1 MMKSTNEGQ
10 VEKIRRTTIKD
21 VAKAAGVSVAT
32 VSRVLNGR
40 GVKKATL
47 DKVTDTIDKLGF
59 SPDLAARSMVNKE
72 TKSIGLLIPQLS
84 NEFWAR
90 MSEAIQEQL
99 WLNGYSIVLGF
110 TNYEMDREEAFL
122 KMFRERRVDGII
134 FGVSSPTLAG
144 NDYSHLEELKSKYPV
159 PFVSLDQNIPDMSG
173 VVSDQ
178 LQSAMNAVEHLI
190 RLGNRNIA
198 YIGGPAVSIYREFG
212 YRQALAMYGLPI
224 NEQLIKLG
232 SGQSLDFGYEALKEL
247 LATKQPFSA
256 IFCGND
262 LIAMGAIHALNQ
274 AGIRVPED
282 VAIVGYDDIQI
293 AALMKPSLTTVRQPI
308 GQISKELIKLLLQTI
323 ESPDEGSMP
332 KKILVPNEL
341 VIRDSCGANLHSTS
355 QSHKH

>member
-1 MMKSTNEGQ
+1 M
-10 VEKIRRTTIKD
+10 
-21 VAKAAGVSVAT
+21 
-32 VSRVLNGR
+32 SRVLNGK

-47 DKVTDTIDKLGF
+47 DKVTDTIDQLGF

-99 WLNGYSIVLGF
+99 WLKGYSLVLGF
-110 TNYEMDREEAFL
+110 TNFQMDREHYFL
-122 KMFRERRVDGII
+122 KMFMERRVDGII
-134 FGVSSPTLAG
+134 LGASSPTVSG
-144 NDYSHLEELKSKYPV
+144 NDYSHLEELKQKYPV

-173 VVSDQ
+173 VLGDQ
-178 LQSAMNAVEHLI
+178 IHSSMNAVEHLI

-212 YRQALAMYGLPI
+212 YRQALAMHGLPI

-232 SGQSLDFGYEALKEL
+232 PGQSLDFGYEALKQL
-247 LATKQPFSA
+247 LGTGQSFSA
-256 IFCGND
+256 VFCGND
-262 LIAMGAIHALNQ
+262 LIAMGAVHALNE

-282 VAIVGYDDIQI
+282 VAIVGYDDIQL
-293 AALMKPSLTTVRQPI
+293 AGLMKPRLTTVRQPI
-308 GQISKELIKLLLQTI
+308 AQISKELIDILLQAI
-323 ESPDEGSMP
+323 ENPEQRMMP

-341 VIRDSCGANLHSTS
+341 VIRESCGAHLHSV
-355 QSHKH
+355 SHIGN